1 VLAYYYYYSGCL
13 NHVQPDQLPFSLFV
27 PPKDKRASQL
37 LLAHWPGNQHGNGL
51 STSGYMLAAAPSSP
65 LDDRYLVISEY

>member
-1 VLAYYYYYSGCL
+1 MLAYYYYYSGCL

-37 LLAHWPGNQHGNGL
+37 LLAHWPGNQHGNGP
-51 STSGYMLAAAPSSP
+51 STSGYMLAAAPIEPVRWP
-65 LDDRYLVISEY
+65 LLI